1 MEVRV
6 TRKQLS
12 DKLYHLDPGANL
24 TVPEEALAHIF
35 DVISLSYNSHD
46 ALRRIADFALE
57 HRCTFSFHER
67 EGAVPCFRKDDI
79 F

>member
-1 MEVRV
+1 MEVHV
-6 TRKQLS
+6 TRDQLS
-12 DKLYHLDPGANL
+12 EKLDHLDPGANL
-24 TVPEEALAHIF
+24 TVPEEVLAHIF
-35 DVISLSYNSHD
+35 DVVALSYKAHD
-46 ALRRIADFALE
+46 ALKRIADFALE